1 MSQELSCIASST
13 KYEKYILPEY
23 NTKNVPTFTWPWVK
37 HEKRYPVLDIIHAK
51 ILRKEKPARLADLLI
66 MYSHQ

>member
-1 MSQELSCIASST
+1 MTS
-13 KYEKYILPEY
+13 ILPEY

-51 ILRKEKPARLADLLI
+51 ILRKEKPARLAEQYHVFTLVKE
-66 MYSHQ
+66 H